1 MKVLIIDDDTDINI
15 LSKVAL
21 EANNHTVYQAFNGY
35 QGIEIAK
42 SHCNELD
49 VIILDI
55 MMPDLDGFEVLEKLK
70 NDSDTKNIPVI
81 FLSARKF
88 SDETLLNYKDLIDSF
103 ISKPFELS
111 DFINK
116 VESVTKNKQR

>member
-1 MKVLIIDDDTDINI
+1 MKILIIDDDTDINV

-21 EANNHTVYQAFNGY
+21 EANDHEVLQAFNGY
-35 QGIEIAK
+35 QGIDIAK
-42 SHCNELD
+42 ENKYDLD

-70 NDSDTKNIPVI
+70 KDPDTQNIPVL

-88 SDETLLNYKDLIDSF
+88 SDETLSNYQDMIVDF

-111 DFINK
+111 DFISK
-116 VESVTKNKQR
+116 VENTARNK